1 MEYYELDPCHF
12 YTAPGLTWSAA
23 LKMTGV
29 ELELLK
35 NPDMSLLVDEGM
47 RGGISQISNRYAKAN
62 NPYLRDYDASKES
75 SYIINLDATNLYGW
89 AMSQYLPAHGFRW
102 CSPEEIM
109 KLNVES

>member
-1 MEYYELDPCHF
+1 MKHIQTEKPWGAARFICKVDTILLADIFENFGRISMEYYELDPCHF

-47 RGGISQISNRYAKAN
+47 RGGISQISNRYAK
-62 NPYLRDYDASKES
+62 
-75 SYIINLDATNLYGW
+75 
-89 AMSQYLPAHGFRW
+89 SQQPIPQRL
-102 CSPEEIM
+102 
-109 KLNVES
+109 